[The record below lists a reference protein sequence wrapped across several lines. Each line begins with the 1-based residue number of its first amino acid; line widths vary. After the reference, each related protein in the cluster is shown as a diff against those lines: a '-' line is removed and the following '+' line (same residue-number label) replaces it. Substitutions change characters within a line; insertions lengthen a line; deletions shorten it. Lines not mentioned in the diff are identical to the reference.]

1 MTDFLSELSTAL
13 SERVAAAAPLVV
25 GIATGGRSP
34 LAGILW
40 RPDVIVTSEQALP
53 DEQSYTV
60 QLPGGA
66 AAPARPAG
74 RDPGTNVALLRLEG
88 AAAATQPVGAEPRV
102 GGLVLALG
110 AGPSARLALVQAVGP
125 AWTSMAGGQ
134 IDALIRLDL
143 VASRVEE
150 GGPVIDAAG
159 GVIGMAT
166 AGPRRRA
173 LVIPHATIA
182 RCIDPLL
189 TEGRVRRGWLGV
201 GLQPVSVP
209 ESLRSVAGQ
218 DAGLMVVSLAPQG
231 PAEQAGILPGDIILT
246 VAGERTT
253 RPRALRSILGA
264 VGREVEIRLLRAGA
278 PQTLNVTIAPR
289 PA

>member
-1 MTDFLSELSTAL
+1 MTDILSDLSTAFA
-13 SERVAAAAPLVV
+13 ERVAGAAPL
-25 GIATGGRSP
+25 IAAIDTGGRWP

-53 DEQSYTV
+53 EEQRYTV
-60 QLPGGA
+60 QLPGGTEA
-66 AAPARPAG
+66 AAQPAG

-88 AAAATQPVGAEPRV
+88 TATSTQPVAGEARV
-102 GGLVLALG
+102 GALALALG
-110 AGPSARLALVQAVGP
+110 AGPSARLAMVQAVGP
-125 AWTSMAGGQ
+125 AWTSMAGGH
-134 IDALIRLDL
+134 IEALIRLDL
-143 VASRVEE
+143 VASRTEE

-159 GVIGMAT
+159 GLLGMAT

-182 RCIDPLL
+182 RSIDPLL

-209 ESLRSVAGQ
+209 ESLRATAGQ
-218 DAGLMVVSLAPQG
+218 DAGLMVVSLASQG
-231 PAEQAGILPGDIILT
+231 PAERAGILPGDIILT
-246 VAGERTT
+246 VSGERMT
-253 RPRALRSILGA
+253 RPRAVRAILSG
-264 VGREVEIRLLRAGA
+264 VGREVEIKLLRAGA
-278 PQTLNVTIAPR
+278 LQTVNITIAPR